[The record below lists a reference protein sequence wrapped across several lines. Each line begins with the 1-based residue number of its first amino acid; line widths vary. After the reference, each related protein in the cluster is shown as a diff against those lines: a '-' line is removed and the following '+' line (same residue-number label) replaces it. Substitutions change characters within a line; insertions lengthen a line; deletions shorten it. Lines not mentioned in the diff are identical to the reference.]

1 MNEIRMKE
9 IRAFF
14 SEPGLIRFIDAVRDT
29 YRRRNVSGSVRLPQL
44 SVEESESLTGLLQG
58 LWKPGEDLR
67 FPMKRLDKLLQQS
80 GYEITIRELFAC
92 LDGQEVLTRA
102 EEEQQAEKN
111 WNLFIDEA
119 LQAVGGGHLP
129 IQIVEWIECLRKGV
143 VQGSRILRKMHV
155 QNAEEAHQQFVY
167 CLVALCRVWELKQT
181 KDAQVEC
188 EAPEMVIRLPVL
200 AAKVAKNAHAF
211 DIKYPAGRLLWYGLK
226 EIFSQK
232 SDDKSGDS
240 LDTLESDDDGKM
252 PFKSGFGEND
262 TADPV
267 RSLEI
272 RKTYRIANIADDD
285 ISSQVML
292 FAPHLTGRKE
302 ELVMTLRQVERL
314 PVMPKFSGL
323 YVVENP
329 SVFATLLDGTLQR
342 EKRNNRTIYDTLP
355 ILLCLNGQPS
365 AATIRFIDRCLEAR
379 DQSNLWLYYSG
390 DFDVKGVTIAQG
402 LARRYA
408 KHFVPWRMRF
418 ADYERH
424 TEYGL
429 PLSVKEKEQLQN
441 MRVDWDDRLCSI
453 MLLLGVKIHQEV
465 FVEELM
471 HDWVDANGGEV

>member
-1 MNEIRMKE
+1 MDEKQKNE

-29 YRRRNVSGSVRLPQL
+29 YRRRNVSGFVRLPQL
-44 SVEESESLTGLLQG
+44 SAEESESLTGLLEG
-58 LWKPGEDLR
+58 LWKPGEDLK
-67 FPMKRLDKLLQQS
+67 FSMKRLDTLLQQS
-80 GYEITIRELFAC
+80 GYEITIRELLAC

-102 EEEQQAEKN
+102 EEEQQAEQN

-119 LQAVGGGHLP
+119 LQAVGGGQLP
-129 IQIVEWIECLRKGV
+129 VQIVEWMESLRKGAAP
-143 VQGSRILRKMHV
+143 GSRILRKMHV
-155 QNAEEAHQQFVY
+155 QNAEEAHQQLVY

-211 DIKYPAGRLLWYGLK
+211 DIKNPAGRLLWYGLQ
-226 EIFSQK
+226 EIFSRK
-232 SDDKSGDS
+232 PDDKSSDS
-240 LDTLESDDDGKM
+240 LDTLELN
-252 PFKSGFGEND
+252 SGFGEND
-262 TADPV
+262 AADPV

-272 RKTYRIANIADDD
+272 RKTYRFANIADDD

-390 DFDVKGVTIAQG
+390 DFDVKGVAIAQG

-408 KHFVPWRMRF
+408 KYFVPWRMRF

-441 MRVDWDDRLCSI
+441 MRVDWDDRLCSN

-471 HDWVDANGGEV
+471 QDWVDANGGQV